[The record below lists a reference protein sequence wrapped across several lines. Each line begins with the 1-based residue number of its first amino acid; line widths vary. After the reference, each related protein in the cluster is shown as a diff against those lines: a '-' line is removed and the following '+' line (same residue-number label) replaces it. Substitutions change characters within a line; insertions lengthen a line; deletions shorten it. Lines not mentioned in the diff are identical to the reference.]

1 VQTQGGSHLVL
12 KDEAVLEVNL
22 SQGMK
27 RNSFVASA
35 FLMQRSELT
44 KKFQT
49 SNSDGRHQYLGP
61 EDSLHLMDKVDV
73 VDSPCLMLHENVIH
87 DSLNNRANDFHK
99 NILAVAN
106 NNVDYRILL

>member
-1 VQTQGGSHLVL
+1 
-12 KDEAVLEVNL
+12 
-22 SQGMK
+22 
-27 RNSFVASA
+27 
-35 FLMQRSELT
+35 MQRSELT